1 MDKIWCCGY
10 EFDEDTEKWTSND
23 FKEANCVAMAGN
35 QTIGENKPEV
45 AELCEE
51 KEGLRNCGKCKTVK
65 QGKRGTREICGVVQI
80 QGKDG
85 NFETVN
91 SNLGQMM
98 LLGQL
103 FVQLSWILPL
113 IYFLR
118 SISNQRKFIHESFA
132 DWKATHGIEVQYFM
146 PQKHSNGMLYLILP
160 HVPYAV
166 AQTVVATPVITSAQ
180 VVDKP

>member
-1 MDKIWCCGY
+1 MG
-10 EFDEDTEKWTSND
+10 
-23 FKEANCVAMAGN
+23 
-35 QTIGENKPEV
+35 
-45 AELCEE
+45 
-51 KEGLRNCGKCKTVK
+51 
-65 QGKRGTREICGVVQI
+65 
-80 QGKDG
+80 GKDG

-118 SISNQRKFIHESFA
+118 SISNQRKFIHESFE
-132 DWKATHGIEVQYFM
+132 DWKITHGIEVQYFM

-160 HVPYAV
+160 QGHYVAGAAV
-166 AQTVVATPVITSAQ
+166 AMPIITSAQ
-180 VVDKP
+180 VVEKPYYG